1 MEHVAARKS
10 SKKTPLQQ
18 GRSSATGAYD
28 MLLEA
33 IEAGQ
38 LPPGTRLPENELAQR
53 FAVSRTPIREALK
66 RLETHGLVVHEP
78 HHGAVVATLDYSQI
92 TEMYL
97 MREVLEGTS
106 AHLAAIHATA
116 VEVELLRE
124 MIAKDRQ
131 RLMIRINSP
140 ARTDASISKFAIR
153 RGIVTLAAC
162 SKTYGC
168 RWHCWR
174 KPRWAPRNGPN
185 NPSTNTKKSSSES
198 PHGIRKERN
207 KRHARIFAAPFEPG
221 YFCCRPRARAF
232 GLSERKRPLSSIRDS
247 RLKSGCSA
255 VAGRPTPDHARRY
268 RRGC

>member
-1 MEHVAARKS
+1 MERVAARKS

-38 LPPGTRLPENELAQR
+38 LPPGTRLPENELAER

-124 MIAKDRQ
+124 MIARDRQ
-131 RLMIRINSP
+131 RVMIP
-140 ARTDASISKFAIR
+140 DQLARTNRRFHQQIR
-153 RGIVTLAAC
+153 NSARNRYLSSMLENLRLSLALLAQTTLG
-162 SKTYGC
+162 S
-168 RWHCWR
+168 
-174 KPRWAPRNGPN
+174 
-185 NPSTNTKKSSSES
+185 
-198 PHGIRKERN
+198 KERAEQSIDEHE
-207 KRHARIFAAPFEPG
+207 KIVDRIAARDPEGAEQAARAHIRGAFRARILLLQAA
-221 YFCCRPRARAF
+221 
-232 GLSERKRPLSSIRDS
+232 S
-247 RLKSGCSA
+247 
-255 VAGRPTPDHARRY
+255 
-268 RRGC
+268 